1 MGHCA
6 KAILLCNKWW
16 YGHGQHCHLVTY
28 TSFQNF
34 THRNKMDIKVKAT
47 TSSDSNAKKANMFA
61 TKKERIKLPT
71 YDDDVLGGKK
81 CHISEFLSQPSGIA
95 AVLNTKALQSFQS
108 LDANTYRCEL
118 PKLRLLSFEASPFID
133 LRVTSTDEDC
143 LVEMISC
150 KFEGS
155 ELVEE
160 QNNHFSAFMIN
171 HMTWGDGDGDG
182 DAESF
187 LEVDV
192 KLNLTLEIYTPPFTM
207 MPISAVERP
216 GNIMMQALV
225 DKLVPLLL
233 QQMLKDYDEWVQKQL
248 YSLNQSSS

>member
-1 MGHCA
+1 MA
-6 KAILLCNKWW
+6 KSIISCNKL
-16 YGHGQHCHLVTY
+16 YGIGHKFDFL
-28 TSFQNF
+28 
-34 THRNKMDIKVKAT
+34 RKKMEIKVKAA
-47 TSSDSNAKKANMFA
+47 TSSDSNVKKANLFA
-61 TKKERIKLPT
+61 TKKERVNLPT
-71 YDDDVLGGKK
+71 YDDVVGSKK
-81 CHISEFLSQPSGIA
+81 HHISEFLSQPSGIA

-118 PKLRLLSFEASPFID
+118 PKLRLLNFEASPFID

-155 ELVEE
+155 EIIEE
-160 QNNHFSAFMIN
+160 QNKHFSAFMIN
-171 HMTWGDGDGDG
+171 HMTWS

-192 KLNLTLEIYTPPFTM
+192 KLNLTLEIYTRPFTM
-207 MPISAVERP
+207 MPISAVEGP

-233 QQMLKDYDEWVQKQL
+233 EQMLQDYNKWVQKQF
-248 YSLNQSSS
+248 YCLNESSN

>member
-1 MGHCA
+1 MA
-6 KAILLCNKWW
+6 KSILLCNKL
-16 YGHGQHCHLVTY
+16 YGNGQLFWVTH
-28 TSFQNF
+28 SFHNF
-34 THRNKMDIKVKAT
+34 TQRKKMEIKVKAT
-47 TSSDSNAKKANMFA
+47 TSSDSNVKKANLFA
-61 TKKERIKLPT
+61 TKKERVNLPT
-71 YDDDVLGGKK
+71 YDDVVGSKK
-81 CHISEFLSQPSGIA
+81 YHISEFLSQPSGIA

-118 PKLRLLSFEASPFID
+118 PKLRLLNFEASPFID

-155 ELVEE
+155 EIIEE
-160 QNNHFSAFMIN
+160 QNDHFSAFMIN
-171 HMTWGDGDGDG
+171 RMTWSDA

-192 KLNLTLEIYTPPFTM
+192 KLNLTLEIYTRPFTM
-207 MPISAVERP
+207 MPISAVEGP

-233 QQMLKDYDEWVQKQL
+233 EQMLQDYDEWIQKQL
-248 YSLNQSSS
+248 CCLNKSSS